1 MIFLAALRLPK
12 AEFIPAVSLMFFVG
26 ALGVAAG
33 LLGFG
38 VTGLPELGFS
48 ALATLPVFVGMAL
61 GRRVRIAL
69 NERQFGLLLL
79 AIYLVIGASF
89 LLKGLR

>member
-12 AEFIPAVSLMFFVG
+12 AEFVPAISLMFFTG
-26 ALGVAAG
+26 ALGLTVG

-38 VTGLPELGFS
+38 IAGTQELGLS

-61 GRRVRIAL
+61 GRRVRVAL
-69 NERQFGLLLL
+69 DERQFGLLLL
-79 AIYLVIGASF
+79 AIYLAIGGTF